1 MRERTVGLLLVL
13 LGAASGLAQEPGRP
27 TLGRPSEGPFWE
39 ARSYERWTREEV
51 QEILLDSPWTQTASL
66 VEPGVVALPSPRK
79 FYVQWYS
86 AQTLREALVRLRH
99 LQGKVN
105 PVEDTRFLEDP
116 RPGYQFYIFS
126 AVESDDGRVRTAPI
140 GPFEGMTQEEVQQ
153 GTELHF
159 SAQEYRSRPDEVE
172 FVRDADT
179 GRLAGIRLTFL
190 RAREAMPPERA
201 RQGEVQLVCPTPRGT
216 LSASF
221 RLDEMRRHG
230 RPDL

>member
-1 MRERTVGLLLVL
+1 MRKKKIVLLLVL

-51 QEILLDSPWTQTASL
+51 QEILLDSPWTQTATL
-66 VEPGVVALPSPRK
+66 VEPGVVMLPSRRK
-79 FYVQWYS
+79 YYVQWYS

-99 LQGKVN
+99 LQGRMDSVQDA
-105 PVEDTRFLEDP
+105 EFLEKAP
-116 RPGYQFYIFS
+116 PGYQFYIFS
-126 AVESDDGRVRTAPI
+126 AVQSEDGRVRTAPI

-153 GTELHF
+153 GTLLQF

-172 FVRDADT
+172 FVRDTDT
-179 GRLAGIRLTFL
+179 GRLAGIRLTFQ
-190 RAREAMPPERA
+190 RA
-201 RQGEVQLVCPTPRGT
+201 RQAVPPEQARRGQVQLVCPTPRGM

-221 RLDEMRRHG
+221 RLGEMHRNG